1 MPLTPTQEDLPMS
14 SPLFR
19 SQRPVAASR
28 WTRSARWTAL
38 LGACLLTSSC
48 ANQRPTVQTSPA
60 PRTAVAQM
68 ANPAARAALDD
79 APEAVITTHRAQ
91 SPQLGLPTE
100 DIHFQQRLRTSTV
113 RSGFVSELGEPNSI
127 QQTAYD
133 EAVCPPPV
141 SYQCEPREYVDT
153 PGCPQDGMP
162 CRSCQPSYAPTMGA
176 LPGPQMAAEPFYYGD
191 EYICDGGDEGYPV
204 HYHGP
209 DMQGVETE
217 DTVVEFHDNHGERR
231 VQPSNKIC
239 IYAPRFASVRSA
251 TAPIAGVQIAK
262 VAGAHD
268 GQSVGGYNAQ
278 MRIDENRRVDQLET
292 FRLRSRASGLGQE
305 QTDNVFDATQS
316 VAVHAKLINLYE
328 ARKFITDGQYV
339 QGENAIITD
348 GMAAA
353 GVWSRDLNPVVS
365 ASDITGQ
372 QVNTVTKVE
381 AYVGVEDPRGPG
393 QLRVVKLADKSVAEI
408 GDTVEFTIRIDNLGG
423 LELTKVTLVDNL
435 TPRLEYIDGSAT
447 NTIDG
452 ELLIEDNGEGSSKLT
467 FRLSEPLKGKT
478 GGVLKFQCLVR

>member
-1 MPLTPTQEDLPMS
+1 MS

-19 SQRPVAASR
+19 PQRTVAASR

-48 ANQRPTVQTSPA
+48 ANQRPTVQTSRA
-60 PRTAVAQM
+60 PRTPIVQ
-68 ANPAARAALDD
+68 AAGRASLDD
-79 APEAVITTHRAQ
+79 APEAVAPTHRAQ
-91 SPQLGLPTE
+91 SPLASSTMRLPEHQAQPIPHTGYE
-100 DIHFQQRLRTSTV
+100 ALNLPQPIQTV
-113 RSGFVSELGEPNSI
+113 E
-127 QQTAYD
+127 
-133 EAVCPPPV
+133 
-141 SYQCEPREYVDT
+141 YQCEPREYVDT

-162 CRSCQPSYAPTMGA
+162 CPTCRPQYAPTYA
-176 LPGPQMAAEPFYYGD
+176 AVPCPQNAPEPLYYGD

-204 HYHGP
+204 HYHGLE
-209 DMQGVETE
+209 MQGVETE

-239 IYAPRFASVRSA
+239 IYAPRFAAVSSA
-251 TAPIAGVQIAK
+251 TAPIAGTQIAK

-268 GQSVGGYNAQ
+268 GQALGGFNAK
-278 MRIDENRRVDQLET
+278 MRIDENRRVDQLEAL
-292 FRLRSRASGLGQE
+292 RLRTRASGLDHE
-305 QTDNVFDATQS
+305 QTDNEFDATQS

-328 ARKFITDGQYV
+328 ARKFITDGLY
-339 QGENAIITD
+339 ITDEQPVIAD

-353 GVWSRDLNPVVS
+353 GVWSRDLFPVIS

-372 QVNTVTKVE
+372 QVSTVTKVE

-408 GDTVEFTIRIDNLGG
+408 GDTIEFTIRIDNLGG
-423 LELTKVTLVDNL
+423 LELKEVVLVDNL
-435 TPRLEYIDGSAT
+435 TPRLEYVEGSAT

-452 ELLIEDNGEGSSKLT
+452 ELLVENNGEGSSKLT
-467 FRLSEPLKGKT
+467 FRLAEPLKGKT
-478 GGVLKFQCLVR
+478 GGVLKFQCVVR

>member
-1 MPLTPTQEDLPMS
+1 MS

-19 SQRPVAASR
+19 SPRPVAASR
-28 WTRSARWTAL
+28 WTRSARWSAL

-48 ANQRPTVQTSPA
+48 ANQRPTVQTSRA
-60 PRTAVAQM
+60 PRTTVAQ
-68 ANPAARAALDD
+68 AAAPAARAALDD
-79 APEAVITTHRAQ
+79 APEAIVTTHRAQ
-91 SPQLGLPTE
+91 SPQLELPTE
-100 DIHFQQRLRTSTV
+100 DIYSQQRLQSSTLLNV
-113 RSGFVSELGEPNSI
+113 PTRRLSQAMSI
-127 QQTAYD
+127 QQTGFD
-133 EAVCPPPV
+133 EAACPPPV
-141 SYQCEPREYVDT
+141 SHVCEPREFVDT

-162 CRSCQPSYAPTMGA
+162 CRSCQPSYAPYTGA
-176 LPGPQMAAEPFYYGD
+176 LPGPQVAAEPFYYSD

-204 HYHGP
+204 HYHGIE
-209 DMQGVETE
+209 MQGLETE

-231 VQPSNKIC
+231 VQPSNKVC

-268 GQSVGGYNAQ
+268 GQSVVGYKAE
-278 MRIDENRRVDQLET
+278 MRIDENRRVDQLESL
-292 FRLRSRASGLGQE
+292 RLRSRASGLGQE

-316 VAVHAKLINLYE
+316 VQIHAKLINLYE

-339 QGENAIITD
+339 QGENAIIAD

-353 GVWSRDLNPVVS
+353 GVWSRDLNPIVS
-365 ASDITGQ
+365 ASDVTGQ
-372 QVNTVTKVE
+372 QVDTVTKVE

-423 LELTKVTLVDNL
+423 LELTKVTLIDNL

-467 FRLSEPLKGKT
+467 FRLLEPLKGKT
-478 GGVLKFQCLVR
+478 GGVLKFKCLVR